1 MGAAPV
7 PDLLEHP
14 GVRMSDH
21 IIARQSTVVPAT
33 HAGRGRR
40 KATTVVGAAL
50 GALVLAGGGFLAGA
64 AIGHDAGMSD
74 DASDAAATEAAYDPA
89 FLGSLSRSGSS
100 SLGGA
105 QAREDAPAD
114 RSAGAGAGT
123 DGEEKTEAESAS
135 PEAGASTGSGGRTGY
150 AVRGDVIEIEGEDVL
165 VCATGNG
172 FGLSHIGVT
181 LAAGADGDATR
192 AESERLCADAFR
204 VTGALV
210 VGDPGGDLL
219 ATERDVRVGDRAYQC
234 RPAAE
239 KVLRCTA
246 EDGTIVTLWSAA
258 P

>member
-1 MGAAPV
+1 
-7 PDLLEHP
+7 
-14 GVRMSDH
+14 MSDH
-21 IIARQSTVVPAT
+21 ITTRQSTVIPAT
-33 HAGRGRR
+33 VTSAAEGRGGRGRR
-40 KATTVVGAAL
+40 KAATVACAAL
-50 GALVLAGGGFLAGA
+50 GALALAGGGFLAGA
-64 AIGHDAGMSD
+64 AVGRDSGPAD
-74 DASDAAATEAAYDPA
+74 VAYESV
-89 FLGSLSRSGSS
+89 FFGSS
-100 SLGGA
+100 SLGLSSGSSSA
-105 QAREDAPAD
+105 PGEEGGVKDAPAEAPAGDGVAD
-114 RSAGAGAGT
+114 RSADAA
-123 DGEEKTEAESAS
+123 DGAESADPAAAPE
-135 PEAGASTGSGGRTGY
+135 PEAGTGSGGRTGY

-246 EDGTIVTLWSAA
+246 DDGSMVTLWSAA

>member
-1 MGAAPV
+1 
-7 PDLLEHP
+7 
-14 GVRMSDH
+14 MSDH
-21 IIARQSTVVPAT
+21 ITTRQSTVIPAT
-33 HAGRGRR
+33 VTSAAEGRGGRGRR
-40 KATTVVGAAL
+40 KAATVAGAAL
-50 GALVLAGGGFLAGA
+50 AALALAGGGFFAGA
-64 AIGHDAGMSD
+64 AVGHDSGPAD
-74 DASDAAATEAAYDPA
+74 VAYESV
-89 FLGSLSRSGSS
+89 FFGSVSLGSS
-100 SLGGA
+100 SLGSSSAPG
-105 QAREDAPAD
+105 EEGGVKDAPAD
-114 RSAGAGAGT
+114 APAGDGVADRSADAT
-123 DGEEKTEAESAS
+123 DPATESATAS
-135 PEAGASTGSGGRTGY
+135 EPEAGTGSGGRTGY

-246 EDGTIVTLWSAA
+246 DDGSMVTLWSAA

>member
-1 MGAAPV
+1 
-7 PDLLEHP
+7 
-14 GVRMSDH
+14 MSDH
-21 IIARQSTVVPAT
+21 ITTRQSTVIPAT
-33 HAGRGRR
+33 VTSAAEGRGGRGRR
-40 KATTVVGAAL
+40 KAATVACAAL
-50 GALVLAGGGFLAGA
+50 GALALAGGGFLAGA
-64 AIGHDAGMSD
+64 AVGRDSGPAD
-74 DASDAAATEAAYDPA
+74 VAYESV
-89 FLGSLSRSGSS
+89 FFGSS
-100 SLGGA
+100 SLGLSSGSSSA
-105 QAREDAPAD
+105 PGEEGGVKDAPAD
-114 RSAGAGAGT
+114 G
-123 DGEEKTEAESAS
+123 AESADPAAAPE
-135 PEAGASTGSGGRTGY
+135 PEAGTGSGGRTGY

-246 EDGTIVTLWSAA
+246 DDGSMVTLWSAA

>member
-1 MGAAPV
+1 
-7 PDLLEHP
+7 
-14 GVRMSDH
+14 MSDH
-21 IIARQSTVVPAT
+21 ITTRQSTVIPAT
-33 HAGRGRR
+33 VTSAAEGRGGRGRR
-40 KATTVVGAAL
+40 KAATVACAAL
-50 GALVLAGGGFLAGA
+50 GALALAGGGFLAGA
-64 AIGHDAGMSD
+64 AVGRDSGPAD
-74 DASDAAATEAAYDPA
+74 VAYESV
-89 FLGSLSRSGSS
+89 FFGSS
-100 SLGGA
+100 SLGSSSGSSSA
-105 QAREDAPAD
+105 PGEEGGVKDAPAD
-114 RSAGAGAGT
+114 G
-123 DGEEKTEAESAS
+123 AESADPAAAPE
-135 PEAGASTGSGGRTGY
+135 PEAGTGSGGRTGY

-246 EDGTIVTLWSAA
+246 DDGSMVTLWSAA

>member
-1 MGAAPV
+1 MIRTYQRVAVLLQPV
-7 PDLLEHP
+7 CVE
-14 GVRMSDH
+14 SCC
-21 IIARQSTVVPAT
+21 
-33 HAGRGRR
+33 
-40 KATTVVGAAL
+40 
-50 GALVLAGGGFLAGA
+50 
-64 AIGHDAGMSD
+64 
-74 DASDAAATEAAYDPA
+74 
-89 FLGSLSRSGSS
+89 
-100 SLGGA
+100 GGA
-105 QAREDAPAD
+105 PAEDAEDCAPEAC
-114 RSAGAGAGT
+114 GT
-123 DGEEKTEAESAS
+123 DGSTCS
-135 PEAGASTGSGGRTGY
+135 PADAADPAADCGVSGGCGSCSLQGMCTAEAGTGSGGRTGY